1 MKGDAPMAISTQ
13 PLPPAASGD
22 PGDGPGTTS
31 DEHAHQVR
39 VFKAHAAVFAGG
51 MAVIFLVN
59 LLTNLAAGI
68 ADEWW
73 AWWSVWALLGW
84 GIAVGV
90 HGLVV
95 WLARPNRNADDGTM
109 T

>member
-1 MKGDAPMAISTQ
+1 MALTTQ
-13 PLPPAASGD
+13 SVPPATPGD
-22 PGDGPGTTS
+22 PS
-31 DEHAHQVR
+31 DSPNTAEEHAHQVR
-39 VFKAHAAVFAGG
+39 VFKTHAAVFAGG

-84 GIAVGV
+84 GIAIGV

-95 WLARPNRNADDGTM
+95 WLARPHGNADDGTV